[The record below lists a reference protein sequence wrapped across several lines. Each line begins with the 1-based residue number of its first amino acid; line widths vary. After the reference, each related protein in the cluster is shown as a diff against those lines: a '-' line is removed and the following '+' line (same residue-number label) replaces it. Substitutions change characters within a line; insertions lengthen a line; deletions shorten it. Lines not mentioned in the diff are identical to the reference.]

1 MDWEELSVHVAKFE
15 RTVAPIPGDGYC
27 MIEAMRY
34 CLQEDF
40 GGEIGKEKFRENI
53 KDELY
58 EGIAGYAQGHV
69 GGIRK
74 FLKDVE
80 AYFANAIENY
90 TTDVVDIILG
100 AAANTIKSHVG
111 IFQNIG
117 GKAVVIFQHCNK
129 TPTER
134 TIYLKFDYYP
144 ENPGRN
150 HYSSIVLDKNPK
162 SRNCNKKSTWAEV
175 ASKKTPCTYVNS
187 KKQMEMSL
195 LHQYGEN
202 YESVQW
208 DMEDEALAN
217 DFEDVYVPMLPN
229 QLHTQEN
236 QSLISMNNMSKN
248 SADKH
253 IV

>member
-40 GGEIGKEKFRENI
+40 GEKIAKEKFRENI

-74 FLKDVE
+74 FFKDVE
-80 AYFANAIENY
+80 AHFANAIENY

-100 AAANTIKSHVG
+100 SVANTIKSHVG

-117 GKAVVIFQHCNK
+117 GKAVVIFQHCNE
-129 TPTER
+129 TPKGR

-150 HYSSIVLDKNPK
+150 HYSSIVLDKTQSHIIVTRNPHGQRLLQRK
-162 SRNCNKKSTWAEV
+162 HHAHMLTVRSRWKCHC
-175 ASKKTPCTYVNS
+175 CTS
-187 KKQMEMSL
+187 MGKIMK
-195 LHQYGEN
+195 
-202 YESVQW
+202 
-208 DMEDEALAN
+208 
-217 DFEDVYVPMLPN
+217 VYNGIWKM
-229 QLHTQEN
+229 
-236 QSLISMNNMSKN
+236 
-248 SADKH
+248 KH
-253 IV
+253 